1 MKKLLHLVCIILISV
16 TANAQTYLINGAL
29 GNGDFEAAAGLPTTS
44 TWTTANQS
52 TNYWEVGTKT
62 SRTGTKCAYIRNSS
76 TNNTYTTGTAQRSY
90 IHTNPT
96 YTIPAGAN
104 CAFLS
109 FWYKGNGQTNFDYL
123 RAFLTSALPTAGSN
137 PPAGATQLGGD
148 YNMVGTT
155 WTQVTV
161 AIPPALFGT
170 AQRVM
175 FYWRND
181 NSGGTQDP
189 AAVDDVQLYY
199 NTTGPANDD
208 CAGAIS
214 MPVGAFGTCT
224 TTAGDI
230 TCNSNSGV
238 AATLGTADD
247 DMWYSFVA
255 TSANH
260 TVNLSTAMSAVIDV
274 FSGTCGALVPHANAN
289 ANTLA
294 LSGLTIGN
302 TYYVRVYSFSATK
315 PTPGTFT
322 ICVTTPP
329 VCPSG
334 IGTGNVTI
342 GTLPYNIT
350 GQTTCGMVNN
360 ITAAS
365 VNNMCGS
372 SAYYEGE
379 DVVYNFTPTTSGNI
393 SITLTST
400 GTKTAL
406 MLYEGCPFTGA
417 CINFSQ
423 SSTGNKALS
432 CISVTAGVTYYLI
445 VGSDPNPTCNPYDL
459 SITAPAAPVWANDD
473 ACGATVVPIGAA
485 TCTYTTYDLT
495 GACSSPVPAPSC
507 GTYSGQ
513 DVWFSFVVPTTGT
526 YEIDTKQGT
535 MTDAFMAIYRGTTCG
550 GALTQ
555 IACDNDASV
564 NGLMPFISTNSLIV
578 GETIYIRIMPNGA
591 AAPGT
596 FQLCV
601 NNLCPGGLAAND
613 NPCNATLIP
622 IGGAAYGDNTC
633 SSNGVGTTEPP
644 IGGGI
649 SGVAG
654 TYNSIWYRFVA
665 PPSGAVN
672 IRTVLGSLRNTIMA
686 VYSGTC
692 GTGLTLVADNDDIAL
707 CAVGGSNLN
716 SELKL
721 TGLTNATTYYI
732 AVDGINNSL
741 GDFSIGVILGTNTW
755 PLVRGSDC
763 GAAKDVCDDSTS
775 TSNPG
780 FQAFGNYCD
789 LGGGTCLSDGEKSSV
804 WFNIPIIA
812 PGTLAFDIVANDY
825 GTPTNPFTGQ
835 SNPGYF
841 SAGDETDYDFAIWK
855 VTGTVASTCAAI
867 AAATPLAPVGCSY
880 SGLGVTGLN
889 GTSNNVA
896 PAPYSPG
903 FDFAYQQQLNVLA
916 GEKYLLL
923 VNNFSNSTAGFTLNL
938 KGTTAIAG
946 VDYSVGITGTILT
959 WTGGN
964 STTKWDNVDN
974 WGGCAVPSCTKDVI
988 IDPLFI
994 QPTITAAMGVVSCR
1008 DLLVN
1013 VGATLTMAAGS
1024 TIRVCGNINILGSI
1038 VCDPT
1043 STIWFNDENITH
1055 TINGNLTGTDA
1066 LGNLTIQDPIASV
1079 GVNCRVQTLVDIDL
1093 KGSFT
1098 TVNATSIFDL
1108 NSKYIKIGRNFMN
1121 FQNNVTFTNCNSAP
1135 ATVEFNGSTTQT
1147 FSVGIGTMGFHN
1159 VTLNQSAASNVNF
1172 TTGKLILSPT
1182 GILSLVQG
1190 KLTFSTPATQE
1201 VYLQNN
1207 TPGAVNA
1214 GNVTSYVEG
1223 QLRRSFTP
1231 TSIGSYDFPV
1241 GNASKGYELLNINF
1255 TAATGAASNFTLAT
1269 VFNDWGGAFPF
1280 PSPLG
1285 VTECTQVFNN
1295 PWLDNGNWSVD
1306 EYDAAIVLA
1315 NKGAIA
1321 VPGLYNLTLYN
1332 RSYTNGATSLGWTIA
1347 KSPSASPVW
1356 GIQPGSICQATPIT
1370 AERRNNFSGFSRFG
1384 TIQSAAVLL
1393 PIELTTFEANAE
1405 LTYNAIQWITA
1416 TETNNDYFEV
1426 EACDDGINFK
1436 AIEKIKG
1443 AGNSNATLHYQTRD
1457 KNYSPTTYY
1466 RLKQVDFD
1474 GKFTYSEMRVVSRF
1488 NKNTKDAFTIDVA
1501 PNPTDNQVTVAVTNG
1516 VKETYT
1522 VVVYSVEGKLLM
1534 KTEIQEKD
1542 FSKGTTLDLSALEN
1556 GLYNVEVYSTK
1567 GTVVKKIIKFN

>member
-16 TANAQTYLINGAL
+16 TANAQTFLINGAT
-29 GNGDFEAAAGLPTTS
+29 GNGNFEAASATTPLPG
-44 TWTTANQS
+44 TWLTANPSNNFWEIS
-52 TNYWEVGTKT
+52 TLNATPHGGTK
-62 SRTGTKCAYIRNSS
+62 SAYIRTSGGGG
-76 TNNTYTTGTAQRSY
+76 TYSYATGSARQSY
-90 IHTNPT
+90 VYSAVN
-96 YTIPAGAN
+96 YTIPAGAT
-104 CAFLS
+104 CAYLS
-109 FWYKGNGQTNFDYL
+109 FWYKGAGESGFDYM
-123 RAFLTSALPTAGSN
+123 RAFLTTAIPVAAAN

-148 YNMVGTT
+148 FNQVGST
-155 WTQVTV
+155 WTQVTL

-181 NSGGTQDP
+181 GSAGTQPP

-214 MPVGAFGTCT
+214 LPVGAAGTCT

-230 TCNSNSGV
+230 TCAGNSGV

-247 DMWYSFVA
+247 DLWYSFVA

-274 FSGTCGALVPHANAN
+274 FSGSCGALVPHANAN

-302 TYYVRVYSFSATK
+302 TYYVRVYSFAATK

-334 IGTGNVTI
+334 IGTGNVTVAS
-342 GTLPYNIT
+342 LPYSIT

-365 VNNMCGS
+365 VTNICGS

-393 SITLTST
+393 SITLTSA

-406 MLYEGCPFTGA
+406 MLYQDCPFSGS
-417 CINFSQ
+417 CVNFSQ
-423 SSTGNKALS
+423 STTGNKALN
-432 CISVTAGVTYYLI
+432 CISVTAGVTYYLV
-445 VGSDPNPTCNPYDL
+445 VGSDPNPVCNPYDL
-459 SITAPAAPVWANDD
+459 SITAPAASVWANDD
-473 ACGATVVPIGAA
+473 ACGAITVPIGAA
-485 TCTYTTYDLT
+485 TCSYTTYDLT
-495 GACSSPVPAPSC
+495 GACSSSNPAPSC

-513 DVWFSFVVPTTGT
+513 DVWFKFVVPTSGN
-526 YEIDTKQGT
+526 YQIDTKEGT
-535 MTDAFMAIYRGTTCG
+535 MTDALMAIYRGATCG
-550 GALTQ
+550 GVLTQ
-555 IACDNDASV
+555 IACDNDAST
-564 NGLMPFISTNSLIV
+564 NGLMPFISNGTFIP

-591 AAPGT
+591 AAAGT

-601 NNLCPGGLAAND
+601 NSLCPSGLAAND
-613 NPCNATLIP
+613 NPCTATLIP
-622 IGGAAYGDNTC
+622 VGGAAYGDNTC

-644 IGGGI
+644 IGLGI

-665 PPSGAVN
+665 PVGGSVK

-686 VYSGTC
+686 AYSGTC
-692 GTGLTLVADNDDIAL
+692 GTGLTLVADNDDISL
-707 CAVGGSNLN
+707 CSDGGSNLN
-716 SELKL
+716 SELNL
-721 TGLTNATTYYI
+721 TGLTVGATYYI
-732 AVDGINNSL
+732 AVDGANNAL
-741 GDFSIGVILGTNTW
+741 GDFSIGVITGSANW

-775 TSNPG
+775 VSNPG

-789 LGGGTCLSDGEKSSV
+789 LVGGGATCLSDGEKSSA

-835 SNPGYF
+835 TNPGYA

-855 VTGTVASTCAAI
+855 VTTDVTSTCAAI
-867 AAATPLAPVGCSY
+867 AAAVPLAPLRCNY

-889 GTSNNVA
+889 GTSTGVA

-903 FDFAYQQQLNVLA
+903 FDGAYEQQINVLT

-938 KGTTAIAG
+938 KGTTAVAG

-964 STTKWDNVDN
+964 STTQWTNTDN

-1013 VGATLTMAAGS
+1013 VGATLTLAAGA
-1024 TIRVCGNINILGSI
+1024 TLKVCGNINILGSI
-1038 VCDPT
+1038 NCNPT

-1055 TINGNLTGTDA
+1055 TINGNVSGADA
-1066 LGNLTIQDPIASV
+1066 LGNLIIQDPLPSV
-1079 GVNCRVQTLVDIDL
+1079 GVNCRVQTLVNLDL

-1098 TVNATSIFDL
+1098 TSNATSVFDL
-1108 NSKYIKIGRNFMN
+1108 NTKYIKIAGNFMN

-1172 TTGKLILSPT
+1172 TTGKLILSTT

-1214 GNVTSYVEG
+1214 GNVSSYVEG

-1231 TSIGSYDFPV
+1231 ASIGSYNFPV
-1241 GNASKGYELLNINF
+1241 GNATKGYELLNINF
-1255 TAATGAASNFTLAT
+1255 TA
-1269 VFNDWGGAFPF
+1269 
-1280 PSPLG
+1280 
-1285 VTECTQVFNN
+1285 
-1295 PWLDNGNWSVD
+1295 
-1306 EYDAAIVLA
+1306 
-1315 NKGAIA
+1315 
-1321 VPGLYNLTLYN
+1321 
-1332 RSYTNGATSLGWTIA
+1332 
-1347 KSPSASPVW
+1347 
-1356 GIQPGSICQATPIT
+1356 
-1370 AERRNNFSGFSRFG
+1370 
-1384 TIQSAAVLL
+1384 
-1393 PIELTTFEANAE
+1393 
-1405 LTYNAIQWITA
+1405 
-1416 TETNNDYFEV
+1416 
-1426 EACDDGINFK
+1426 
-1436 AIEKIKG
+1436 
-1443 AGNSNATLHYQTRD
+1443 
-1457 KNYSPTTYY
+1457 
-1466 RLKQVDFD
+1466 
-1474 GKFTYSEMRVVSRF
+1474 
-1488 NKNTKDAFTIDVA
+1488 
-1501 PNPTDNQVTVAVTNG
+1501 
-1516 VKETYT
+1516 
-1522 VVVYSVEGKLLM
+1522 
-1534 KTEIQEKD
+1534 
-1542 FSKGTTLDLSALEN
+1542 
-1556 GLYNVEVYSTK
+1556 
-1567 GTVVKKIIKFN
+1567 